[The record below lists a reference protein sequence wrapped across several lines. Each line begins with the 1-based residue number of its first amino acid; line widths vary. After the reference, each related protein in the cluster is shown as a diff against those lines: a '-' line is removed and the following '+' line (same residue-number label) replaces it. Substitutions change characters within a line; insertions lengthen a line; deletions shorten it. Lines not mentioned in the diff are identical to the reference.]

1 MLQFAIR
8 NSRWNAGSQ
17 IFAYVLALPVLLCL
31 ILAIYKIALLTV
43 LFYFNVIVLRL
54 TRNGVVCFLKLVKS
68 TDVGIYGSLTKSLS
82 PLDTVRDIQMP
93 NWVIVDFPV
102 GQGPAKSLYKAGT
115 VEHLR
120 RELNHKGL
128 VKTMLLMEANC

>member
-1 MLQFAIR
+1 
-8 NSRWNAGSQ
+8 
-17 IFAYVLALPVLLCL
+17 
-31 ILAIYKIALLTV
+31 
-43 LFYFNVIVLRL
+43 
-54 TRNGVVCFLKLVKS
+54 
-68 TDVGIYGSLTKSLS
+68 
-82 PLDTVRDIQMP
+82 MP

-128 VKTMLLMEANC
+128 VKTMLLMEADTNSCFSNCHLLS